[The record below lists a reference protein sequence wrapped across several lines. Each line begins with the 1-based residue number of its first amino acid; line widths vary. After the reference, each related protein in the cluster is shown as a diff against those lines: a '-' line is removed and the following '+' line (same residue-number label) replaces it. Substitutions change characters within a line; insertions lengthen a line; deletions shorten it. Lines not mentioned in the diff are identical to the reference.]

1 MAARPLAGPAGEAP
15 APGRPAPGRPAIVLV
30 EPQLGENIGAAAR
43 AMLNFGLDD
52 LRLVRPR
59 DGWPNPAA
67 QASAAA
73 ARRVVDGAA
82 LFDSLEAAVADRR
95 RVLAATARPRDMALR
110 TVAPPA
116 AAALLRAAAHRAE
129 ETAVLFGRES
139 AGLDNDALALAD
151 TTVAIPAAPECP
163 SLNLAMA
170 VLLIAWEWRR
180 AAPEAAADAG
190 VRAARPPSGRAA
202 RKADLLALF
211 AHLEGELDARGYFR
225 PPEKRAGM
233 ARTLRALLQRARP
246 SGQEVRT
253 LRGVIRGLA
262 RRAPPGG

>member
-1 MAARPLAGPAGEAP
+1 MAARPLAGRAGEA
-15 APGRPAPGRPAIVLV
+15 PAPGRPAIVLV

-95 RVLAATARPRDMALR
+95 RVLAATARSRDMALR

-151 TTVAIPAAPECP
+151 ATVAIPAAPECP

-180 AAPEAAADAG
+180 AAPESAAG

-202 RKADLLALF
+202 RKAELLALF
-211 AHLEGELDARGYFR
+211 AHLEGELGARGYFR

>member
-1 MAARPLAGPAGEAP
+1 MAARPLAGPAREAP
-15 APGRPAPGRPAIVLV
+15 ARPASGTPAIVLV

-67 QASAAA
+67 QANAAGA
-73 ARRVVDGAA
+73 VRVIDRAA
-82 LFDSLEAAVADRR
+82 LFDSLEEAVADRR
-95 RVLAATARPRDMALR
+95 RVLATTARSRDMALR
-110 TVAPPA
+110 TVPPPA
-116 AAALLRAAAHRAE
+116 AAAVLRAAARRGE

-139 AGLDNDALALAD
+139 SGLDNDALALAD

-180 AAPEAAADAG
+180 AAPEADGGA
-190 VRAARPPSGRAA
+190 RAAPPPSGRAA

-211 AHLEGELDARGYFR
+211 AHLEAELDAQGYFR

-233 ARTLRALLQRARP
+233 ARTLRALFQRARP
-246 SGQEVRT
+246 SEQEVRT

-262 RRAPPGG
+262 RRTPPDG